1 MQAIYRLFWLLL
13 FSAIA
18 AGCVSTNAAKLTN
31 EKFPSVKPDQV
42 QVFLKEEDVKQPFQ
56 KIAILEAKG
65 NYNIDKAAFIKSLQK
80 RAGKLG
86 ANGIILG
93 NYTEA
98 TTGAKV
104 SSALLGTSAND
115 KREAIAIRLR

>member
-1 MQAIYRLFWLLL
+1 MQTISRPFWLL
-13 FSAIA
+13 FVSVMA

-31 EKFPSVKPDQV
+31 EKFAPVKPEQV
-42 QVFLKEEDVKQPFQ
+42 QVFMTEQDIKQPFQ

-65 NYNIDKAAFIKSLQK
+65 SYNIDKAAFIKALQK

-86 ANGIILG
+86 ANGVILG

-104 SSALLGTSAND
+104 SNAILWTSAND
-115 KREAIAIRLR
+115 KREAIAIRLK